1 MRKYE
6 KIYKLT
12 PTLHANI
19 WGGNKLRGYGKES
32 EEDRIGES
40 WELSFVKGDEATVK
54 DGIKTTAIFDRD
66 AWGENCKKFEDFP
79 VLTKFIDAQDKL
91 SVQVHPSDEYA
102 LKNEGM
108 YGKSEM
114 WYVVDAEEG
123 AGLYMGLN
131 RNCSAEEFSQK
142 VADGTVEELLSFK
155 TVKPGDVFFIPAGT
169 IHAIGAGVL
178 IYEIQQNSTLTYRLY
193 DYMRKDKNGN
203 LRELHID
210 KAMKVSNLT
219 PYTAESYEDEEII
232 GKCKY
237 FITKRYDFEGII
249 RFFEVKDDSYL
260 MLTAVKGEGSMH
272 YTDFDGDRKD
282 IELKAGDSYFLP
294 AGSGAFTV
302 SGGDLVIITVETP
315 KE

>member
-1 MRKYE
+1 MKKYE
-6 KIYKLT
+6 KIYTLT
-12 PTLHANI
+12 PALHANI

-32 EEDRIGES
+32 DDDRIGES
-40 WELSFVKGDEATVK
+40 WELSFVKGDEATVSG
-54 DGIKTTAIFDRD
+54 GIKTTEIFDRD
-66 AWGENCKKFEDFP
+66 AWGENCKGFEDFP
-79 VLTKFIDAQDKL
+79 VLTKFIDAEDKL

-114 WYVVDAEEG
+114 WYVVSAEEG

-131 RNCSAEEFSQK
+131 RECDEREFSEK

-193 DYMRKDKNGN
+193 DYMRRDKSGN

-210 KAMKVSNLT
+210 KALKVSCLT
-219 PYTAESYEDEEII
+219 PYIPESYEDDEII

-237 FITKRYDFEGII
+237 FVTKRYVFDGII
-249 RFFEVKDDSYL
+249 RFFEVKNNSYL
-260 MLTAVKGEGSMH
+260 MLTAVEGDGMIC
-272 YTDFDGDRKD
+272 YTDFDGERKD
-282 IELKAGDSYFLP
+282 IPLRRGDSYFLP

-302 SGGDLVIITVETP
+302 SGGNLVLITVETP
-315 KE
+315 EE